1 MTFRNFI
8 YYCAICGG
16 WAAFLAWALAEVMG
30 VFPPYESKTDAV
42 IRASVIGALVGLLVA
57 STIGM
62 LDALL
67 NSVGFARLMRAGVC
81 LGVGLVGGAAGACVG
96 QILENMFTTDAGD
109 ATQMSTIMK
118 VVGWVIVGVAVGASI
133 GIYDL
138 MRAST
143 SRQAFGMA
151 RRKIQNGIIGG
162 AVGGVL
168 GAVGLIFLNKGFGL
182 LSDTNLL
189 GKFDTGSLHSPRAI
203 GLVILGMCIG
213 LLIGT
218 AHVVLKEAWIKVEQG
233 FKAGREMMLSKPE
246 TTVGRAEGVDIALFG
261 DMGVE
266 KLHAKIVLQAG
277 RYLLVDNG
285 TPGGTFLNGERITG
299 PTPLKNG
306 DLIQMGKSALRFG
319 ERRKH

>member
-1 MTFRNFI
+1 MTFRTFI

-16 WAAFLAWALAEVMG
+16 WAAFLAWGLAEVMG
-30 VFPPYESKTDAV
+30 MYSEEKNNYLKSIVT
-42 IRASVIGALVGLLVA
+42 GGLVGLLVA

-67 NSVGFARLMRAGVC
+67 NSVGFQRLIRAVTC
-81 LGVGLVGGAAGACVG
+81 LGVGLVGGAVGAGLGEFLSVNLGSPESAFPIWQV
-96 QILENMFTTDAGD
+96 I
-109 ATQMSTIMK
+109 
-118 VVGWVIVGVAVGASI
+118 GWVIVGVAIGASI
-133 GIYDL
+133 GVFDL
-138 MRAST
+138 LRATT
-143 SRQAFGMA
+143 SKQAFGMA

-168 GAVGLIFLNKGFGL
+168 GGVGLIFLARGFGM
-182 LSDTNLL
+182 LSGMKLL
-189 GKFDTGSLHSPRAI
+189 GSLNPSQMHSPRAI

-233 FKAGREMMLSKPE
+233 FKAGREMILSKPE

-306 DLIQMGKSALRFG
+306 DMIQMGKSALRFG